1 MLSCFLFFLLFF
13 KGLEFLTLMRNL
25 KIVRSSNLQYGIFL
39 VCSFAGKRQLA
50 ETATKWVC
58 LKIVY
63 PYTQGFCWWLS
74 LLNGYNWGYTP
85 FSDIPKWRNSHA
97 SGVVFFGSSWTGIH
111 NLPWIFRHAPLA
123 KMSTLQGGEVL
134 QEHQK
139 SKAQMFKLQTW
150 HTDLTQPQHA
160 TAKAWNEAAEV
171 PEGNT
176 TCYDRETIF
185 N

>member
-1 MLSCFLFFLLFF
+1 
-13 KGLEFLTLMRNL
+13 
-25 KIVRSSNLQYGIFL
+25 
-39 VCSFAGKRQLA
+39 
-50 ETATKWVC
+50 
-58 LKIVY
+58 
-63 PYTQGFCWWLS
+63 
-74 LLNGYNWGYTP
+74 
-85 FSDIPKWRNSHA
+85 
-97 SGVVFFGSSWTGIH
+97 
-111 NLPWIFRHAPLA
+111 
-123 KMSTLQGGEVL
+123 MSTLQGGEML

-139 SKAQMFKLQTW
+139 SKAQTFKLQTW